1 MREYLYRLATDRE
14 KGVIPGFL
22 KFFLLILSFFY
33 SLIIRSLAFCSR
45 LKLSYLDCRVISV
58 GNITLGG
65 TGKTALVEY
74 IARYLK
80 ENGCKIAI
88 LSRGYKRMKPSMGD
102 EPYMLSKNLGD
113 IPVIVS
119 ADRVRAAKQAIEIH
133 HADNVVLDDGFQ
145 QWRIKKDLEI
155 VTVNA
160 AEVFGNRRVIPR
172 GIMRE
177 PLSGLK
183 RADIFVLTKADLNPD
198 TQEIKDFLKRIN
210 PPALIVESVHSPA
223 GFYKLGESE
232 EILNADAL
240 KGKTAAL
247 FSGIGDPD
255 SFESLIKRMGIE
267 IGLSFRFPD
276 HYNYSEKDLDNIIRE
291 SEKKNIST
299 VITTEK
305 DAARI
310 LASFPSHGRASVF
323 VLRIELKVIRN
334 EEEFRRRLLGLRR
347 A

>member
-22 KFFLLILSFFY
+22 KFFLLILSLVY
-33 SLIIRSLAFCSR
+33 GLIIGFLAFLCR

-74 IARYLK
+74 IARCLK
-80 ENGCKIAI
+80 EKGLRVAI

-113 IPVIVS
+113 VPVIVG
-119 ADRVRAAKQAIEIH
+119 ADRIRGAKQAIEIH
-133 HADNVVLDDGFQ
+133 RADNLILDDGFQ

-155 VTVNA
+155 VTISA
-160 AEVFGNRRVIPR
+160 TQAFGNRRVIPR
-172 GIMRE
+172 GVMRE
-177 PLSGLK
+177 PLSSLK
-183 RADIFVLTKADLNPD
+183 RADVFVLTKTDLNPD

-210 PPALIVESVHSPA
+210 PPALIVESVHSTA

-232 EILNADAL
+232 ETLNADAL
-240 KGKTAAL
+240 KGKIAAL

-255 SFESLIKRMGIE
+255 SFESLIKRMGIG

-276 HYNYSEKDLDNIIRE
+276 HHNYSEKDLDNIIRE
-291 SEKKNIST
+291 SEKKNIDT

-305 DAARI
+305 DAARL
-310 LASFPSHGRASVF
+310 LASSPVHGRASVF
-323 VLRIELKVIRN
+323 VLRIELKITRN